1 MGLLFVIIGYIF
13 DYKSDKENF
22 FRDFAIGLTYFAGNF
37 ILAIVLNL
45 VLNVP
50 ILYCIFGFG
59 IEIIL
64 LFVFKVYIQNKNLLK
79 PPILSNTLFY

>member
-22 FRDFAIGLTYFAGNF
+22 IKDFAIGLAYFVGNF
-37 ILAIVLNL
+37 ILAIVLNQ
-45 VLNVP
+45 VLNIS

-64 LFVFKVYIQNKNLLK
+64 IFVFKAYIQNKD
-79 PPILSNTLFY
+79 LS